1 MTHCIQSRLK
11 CPLIYLPICIQL
23 EKCRMD
29 VILVM
34 PVLFYMLFT
43 SLEQR
48 GMFTKPLP
56 VISVTQRNKAPLF
69 GTCHSC
75 HALFRTN
82 CTDGRLESLVSLES
96 SIKSVIAAGLVL
108 KEAISGVTLCDS
120 PRSERASSITFPVNY
135 SCTFQ

>member
-1 MTHCIQSRLK
+1 
-11 CPLIYLPICIQL
+11 
-23 EKCRMD
+23 
-29 VILVM
+29 
-34 PVLFYMLFT
+34 MLFT

-96 SIKSVIAAGLVL
+96 SIKSVIAVGLVL
-108 KEAISGVTLCDS
+108 KEAISGVTAHAQRELPS
-120 PRSERASSITFPVNY
+120 LRFQLIIPVLFNSSM
-135 SCTFQ
+135 S

>member
-1 MTHCIQSRLK
+1 
-11 CPLIYLPICIQL
+11 
-23 EKCRMD
+23 MD

-34 PVLFYMLFT
+34 LVLYYMLFT

-56 VISVTQRNKAPLF
+56 IISVTQRNKAPLF

-82 CTDGRLESLVSLES
+82 CTDGRLESPVSLES

-120 PRSERASSITFPVNY
+120 PSSETASSITFPVNY